1 MFNEHARFIVKN
13 FIGFNS
19 FYCIFEIVKVD
30 KNFKIVNAMIRYSSI
45 TKKIVMALAGLFL
58 IVFLLVHLSINLCLL
73 RSDGGKWFTAAA
85 DFMSSNYIVKV
96 FEIVLLGGFIV
107 HIFTG
112 IVLQIQNWMARP
124 KRYKVEGYS
133 HQSFFSKYMI
143 HTGAIIFIFLAIH
156 FSNFYFVKLGLVA
169 APEGVAKHDF
179 YTMAN
184 LLFAHTGYSVM
195 YIVFMII
202 LGFHLHHAF
211 QSAFQTL
218 GMNHS
223 KYTPAIKVIST
234 IYSIGIAAGFSVIPV
249 FYLFFK

>member
-1 MFNEHARFIVKN
+1 L
-13 FIGFNS
+13 S
-19 FYCIFEIVKVD
+19 
-30 KNFKIVNAMIRYSSI
+30 
-45 TKKIVMALAGLFL
+45 GLFL

-143 HTGAIIFIFLAIH
+143 HTGVVH
-156 FSNFYFVKLGLVA
+156 FYFLSYPFQQFLFREIRLVT

-184 LLFAHTGYSVM
+184 LLFAHPGYSVM

-202 LGFHLHHAF
+202 LGFHLNHAF

-223 KYTPAIKVIST
+223 KYTPTIKIIST
-234 IYSIGIAAGFSVIPV
+234 IYSIGIAAGFSIIPV